1 MSDLKHRK
9 IIELKT
15 FIKKYNSHFSIALTG
30 KKKADLIKSIND
42 GMQKNVTDDLQKDY
56 DLLSSISAKVKV
68 KEADMPKI
76 KPVRKAKVTPV
87 PRGKKDLENE
97 KNMMKDYY
105 KGNLADKDVVFAKPR
120 KEKPVFKLAPP
131 RPVGVV
137 ARPTKKSTTIR
148 YKPKKPKAKTV
159 KAIGRLKK

>member
-1 MSDLKHRK
+1 
-9 IIELKT
+9 
-15 FIKKYNSHFSIALTG
+15 
-30 KKKADLIKSIND
+30 
-42 GMQKNVTDDLQKDY
+42 MQKTVTDDLQKDY

-68 KEADMPKI
+68 KVKEADMP
-76 KPVRKAKVTPV
+76 KVTPV

-131 RPVGVV
+131 RPIGVV

>member
-9 IIELKT
+9 IIELNT

-68 KEADMPKI
+68 KVKEADMP
-76 KPVRKAKVTPV
+76 KVTPV

-131 RPVGVV
+131 RPIGVV

>member
-68 KEADMPKI
+68 KVKEADMP
-76 KPVRKAKVTPV
+76 KVTPV

-131 RPVGVV
+131 RPIGVV
-137 ARPTKKSTTIR
+137 ARPTKQSTTIR